1 MVRAKLQYYYTFKV
15 VSGMLPG
22 EELVVECHKWEEETG
37 DHAGD
42 IYKVRPDGSTFVSCS
57 CPAYRECKH
66 LKCVKEARADGK
78 IDELWKW
85 RWDENQGWKELDDL
99 KPIEEWNL

>member
-15 VSGMLPG
+15 ISSASD
-22 EELVVECHKWEEETG
+22 ELRVEAHKWDEMGGHEET
-37 DHAGD
+37 
-42 IYKVRPDGSTFVSCS
+42 YVVRPTGCTFVACT

-66 LKCVKEARADGK
+66 LKCVKDTLVDGK

-85 RWDENQGWKELDDL
+85 RWDEKQGWTKLGDIPSVEDMSDV
-99 KPIEEWNL
+99 